1 MLPSGISLRK
11 TPIRPPESRGGP
23 YPQPSG
29 PLGCSPQAIAN
40 HWHNMS
46 TTRQP
51 DQVFEF
57 LTPSVI
63 PSFVALAA
71 VLGSPSTNPADHWAW
86 PVGGARVI
94 LEVFEPHSRYGPGHR
109 GIDLAAASGS
119 AIRAM
124 ADGTVTFAGMV
135 AGRPVISISHERLGI
150 TSSMEPVTALVRAGE
165 PVSRGQIVGRLDTGD
180 HCPASCLHVGMRRG
194 GRYLNPLGVLRGL
207 PTLKPAGTRPSA
219 YSRPL

>member
-1 MLPSGISLRK
+1 MLPSGIPLRK
-11 TPIRPPESRGGP
+11 TPVRPPESRGGP

-29 PLGCSPQAIAN
+29 PLGCSPQA
-40 HWHNMS
+40 S
-46 TTRQP
+46 TNQSQRTSTIRQP
-51 DQVFEF
+51 DRMFEF
-57 LTPSVI
+57 LIPSVI
-63 PSFVALAA
+63 PSFAALAA
-71 VLGSPSTNPADHWAW
+71 VLGSPSTSPHDHLAW
-86 PVGGARVI
+86 PVGGNRVI
-94 LEVFEPHSRYGPGHR
+94 LQAFEPHSLYGPGHR
-109 GIDLAAASGS
+109 GIDLAATSGS

-165 PVSRGQIVGRLDTGD
+165 PVSRGQIVGQLDIGD
-180 HCPASCLHVGMRRG
+180 HCPTSCLHVGMRRG
-194 GRYLNPLGVLRGL
+194 ERYLNPLGLLRGF

>member
-51 DQVFEF
+51 DQVFKF

-71 VLGSPSTNPADHWAW
+71 VLGSPSTNSPDHWAW

-150 TSSMEPVTALVRAGE
+150 TSSMEPVTALVRTGE

-194 GRYLNPLGVLRGL
+194 ERYLNPLGMLRGF

-219 YSRPL
+219 FSRPL